1 MLPVPVPSEPAT
13 ASSVEKKSPLWF
25 LGIRRSALVEMTV
38 LLSCLTV
45 FDQLF
50 FASSPA
56 PYLIHPYW
64 IALFLITIQYGLAE
78 TVACALLSS
87 LFLVFCHLPGQ
98 AMTQTFYDYI
108 REVTALPFLWVGFAL
123 IAGPLRSRQIHE
135 REQLRQSVA
144 MAQEKEKNII
154 ARYKQAC
161 SIKEKLE
168 TRLAQEKGGLVT
180 AYRTAQYMQTLREEE
195 VFEGLKNA
203 VVSLVN
209 PEQFS
214 FFVVRKHN
222 LNCLFSKGWQ
232 KPNTNYALRFGPS
245 APLYRKVVARK
256 ETLCLLRPEDEMHLG
271 EEGMLAVPIHD
282 IDNGRVYGLLKIE
295 SVAFTEMTF
304 HTVERCRLLG
314 QWAGKAIT
322 NARLYRQFEKW
333 VPDSAKRTV
342 QDDAA
347 DETDL
352 AAETEDSDRA
362 GHAKSA
368 A

>member
-1 MLPVPVPSEPAT
+1 MLPVPVLSESTP
-13 ASSVEKKSPLWF
+13 ASSAEKKSPLWF

-38 LLSCLTV
+38 LLSFLTII
-45 FDQLF
+45 DQLF
-50 FASSPA
+50 FASSPT

-108 REVTALPFLWVGFAL
+108 REVTALPFLWLGFAL

-135 REQLRQSVA
+135 REQLRQNVSI
-144 MAQEKEKNII
+144 AQEKEKNIT
-154 ARYKQAC
+154 ARYKQVC

-168 TRLAQEKGGLVT
+168 TRLAQEKSGLVT

-195 VFEGLKNA
+195 IFEGLKNT
-203 VVSLVN
+203 VVSMVN

-214 FFVVRKHN
+214 FFVLRKN
-222 LNCLFSKGWQ
+222 SLNCLFSKGWQ
-232 KPNTNYALRFGPS
+232 KPNTHYTHRFGPG
-245 APLYRKVVARK
+245 APVYRKVISKK

-282 IDNGRVYGLLKIE
+282 VDSGRVYGMLKVE

-322 NARLYRQFEKW
+322 NARLHRQFEKW
-333 VPDSAKRTV
+333 VPDNAKRAAK
-342 QDDAA
+342 DDDA

-352 AAETEDSDRA
+352 AAETEDSERA